1 MCTWRVR
8 LGFAYPRSQHQSGDF
23 GAGWETGELERW
35 AFPQMSHFSQS
46 GNGDAG
52 YGLGLRFW
60 KPCLKV
66 SFLALPRF

>member
-1 MCTWRVR
+1 MCAWRVC
-8 LGFAYPRSQHQSGDF
+8 LGFASPHSQHQSGDF
-23 GAGWETGELERW
+23 RAGWETEGLEHW

-66 SFLALPRF
+66 GFLALPCF